1 MTRLE
6 TLKEIGNIYNTD
18 ISKYRLKNVGQI
30 FKTRNGNELINKIFN
45 IYNLLIFNLYQNNMR
60 LKDVK
65 KIHLINNTIYF
76 DLEFLK
82 NYELC
87 DKEV

>member
-6 TLKEIGNIYNTD
+6 ALKAIANIYNTD
-18 ISKYRLKNVGQI
+18 ISKYQLKNVGQI
-30 FKTRNGNELINKIFN
+30 FKTKNKNEMINKIFN

-60 LKDVK
+60 LKDIK

>member
-6 TLKEIGNIYNTD
+6 TLKEIGNIYNLD
-18 ISKYRLKNVGQI
+18 ISKYELKNIGQT
-30 FKTRNGNELINKIFN
+30 FKTRNENELINKIFN

-76 DLEFLK
+76 DLEPLK

>member
-6 TLKEIGNIYNTD
+6 TLKEIGNIYNID
-18 ISKYRLKNVGQI
+18 ISKYQLKNVGQI
-30 FKTRNGNELINKIFN
+30 FKTRKENELINKIFN

-76 DLEFLK
+76 DLASLK